1 MEKDQ
6 FGNVRA
12 QIGIH
17 PDSFKWEL
25 KPGDTFASPEAVLN
39 YSNTGLN
46 GMRYNFHWLY
56 QQHLIPKR
64 FEEKTRPVL
73 LNSWESM
80 YYDVTMEKIDEQA
93 DLAKAA
99 GIELFVLDDG
109 WFRKGNDSR
118 SSMGDWICNEQK
130 LPGGIAAVADVI
142 HKKGLQFGLWFEPEA
157 VSEDS
162 ELLRHHPDW
171 ALHIPG
177 YQSVKGRHEYLLD
190 LSREDVREYL
200 FKTLDFYLKDGKINY
215 IKWDMNRP
223 LTDVNSACLGV
234 QQKEEISHRYVLGLY
249 DILERITEKYPD
261 VLIEGCSSGGA
272 RFDPGMLYYVPQN
285 WTSDNTDAFDRAT
298 IQRGYSLLYPQ
309 ITMGAHVSI
318 IPNHQTGRSTSLD
331 ARYQVARLFNLGYEL
346 DLTKCSEEE
355 RKEIA
360 DQIQEY
366 KEQRGWLQ
374 KGVLSYL
381 EVPNENYIAWSVVS
395 VTGEECE
402 VIIMQKLF
410 DPRYSHGRI
419 HLCGL
424 HPEWDYKDE
433 STGQIFGGDEL
444 MEIGVSLPLIKRDFH
459 TFAFH
464 FSKVKENYG
473 DQINCK

>member
-1 MEKDQ
+1 M
-6 FGNVRA
+6 
-12 QIGIH
+12 
-17 PDSFKWEL
+17 
-25 KPGDTFASPEAVLN
+25 
-39 YSNTGLN
+39 
-46 GMRYNFHWLY
+46 
-56 QQHLIPKR
+56 
-64 FEEKTRPVL
+64 
-73 LNSWESM
+73 
-80 YYDVTMEKIDEQA
+80 
-93 DLAKAA
+93 
-99 GIELFVLDDG
+99 
-109 WFRKGNDSR
+109 
-118 SSMGDWICNEQK
+118 
-130 LPGGIAAVADVI
+130 
-142 HKKGLQFGLWFEPEA
+142 
-157 VSEDS
+157 
-162 ELLRHHPDW
+162 
-171 ALHIPG
+171 
-177 YQSVKGRHEYLLD
+177 
-190 LSREDVREYL
+190 
-200 FKTLDFYLKDGKINY
+200 
-215 IKWDMNRP
+215 
-223 LTDVNSACLGV
+223 
-234 QQKEEISHRYVLGLY
+234 
-249 DILERITEKYPD
+249 
-261 VLIEGCSSGGA
+261 
-272 RFDPGMLYYVPQN
+272 PQN

-318 IPNHQTGRSTSLD
+318 VPNHQTGRSTSLD

-366 KEQRGWLQ
+366 KE